1 MREVVE
7 VATAPHQAVVQLQ
20 CSAGFL
26 HRIPAS
32 GRRWAGPIG
41 QCVGSLEVVIGGV
54 GVGIGEQAN
63 RRGLWKPIV
72 GIREHA
78 TETGDGTLAIETPDT
93 KSICRTWQQCAAE
106 VGSGDI

>member
-1 MREVVE
+1 
-7 VATAPHQAVVQLQ
+7 
-20 CSAGFL
+20 
-26 HRIPAS
+26 
-32 GRRWAGPIG
+32 
-41 QCVGSLEVVIGGV
+41 VGSLEVVIGGV

-78 TETGDGTLAIETPDT
+78 TETGDGTLAIGTSDT
-93 KSICRTWQQCAAE
+93 KRICRTWRECAAE